1 MATLQNST
9 VNSLSLGRDAGG
21 NISSNRFG
29 YGAGGSGN
37 EKTAFGYRAG
47 ATSSDV
53 RNSFVGS
60 QAGRYIS
67 GFDNVAVGQ
76 CSMRGSGAGYRGTAI
91 GQRALQSWGSNGKRD
106 VSAVGS
112 FAGSG
117 NNGVQNAF
125 AGVNA
130 GRCNTADNS
139 TMIGVDS
146 GCNTSGTENTGIGF
160 RALRANTSGIRNI
173 ALGGY
178 ALSTNNMDWGIAIGW
193 NSQPSAT
200 CGHISWGSSLNNKC
214 NCVYGNW
221 YYGSDG
227 RDKTNVQ
234 DLRAELGL
242 NFLRRLR
249 PVSYRWDN
257 RDQYVNKCG
266 FEYGQKDGTLA
277 DPRKHY
283 GLIAQEL
290 KQVLTELNET
300 FEGLHYDQA
309 KDAYRVKYASFI
321 APLTKAIKE
330 LDQRTQ
336 QLKQQVGLA

>member
-9 VNSLSLGRDAGG
+9 VNSLDLGRDAGG
-21 NISSNRFG
+21 NADSNRFG
-29 YGAGGSGN
+29 YGSGGSGN
-37 EKTAFGYRAG
+37 TKTAFGYRAG
-47 ATSSDV
+47 AASSNV
-53 RNSFVGS
+53 RNAFVGA
-60 QAGRYIS
+60 QAGRYNS
-67 GFDNVAVGQ
+67 GFYNTAVGQ
-76 CSMRGSGAGYRGTAI
+76 CAMRGSGGGCKSTAI
-91 GQRALQSWGSNGKRD
+91 GQRALQSWASGRD
-106 VSAVGS
+106 VHAVGS
-112 FAGSG
+112 FAGNS

-130 GRCNTADNS
+130 GRLNSASNS

-146 GCNTSGTENTGIGF
+146 GCNTTGTENTAFGF
-160 RALRANTSGIRNI
+160 RALRSNTSGIRNI
-173 ALGGY
+173 ALGTCSVYNNNADWRIGIGY
-178 ALSTNNMDWGIAIGW
+178 G
-193 NSQPSAT
+193 SQPSAT

-266 FEYGQKDGTLA
+266 FEYGVKDGTLA
-277 DPRKHY
+277 DPREHY
-283 GLIAQEL
+283 GLVAQEL
-290 KQVLTELNET
+290 KEVLTELNET

-309 KDAYRVKYASFI
+309 KDAYRVQYASFI